1 MKRLLMFVLV
11 CALSAC
17 EKDNPVNTPNNG
29 LEPITFGEAV
39 TRANITTD
47 DITAN
52 GFGVYAFVNTG
63 ANGTSGDGIYESL
76 LGDNSGAER
85 VYIDTT
91 TGDWTYGNTKFWL
104 ADRVYQFLGVYPYNA
119 PYTITTA
126 SGNPTGISR
135 TFTTPAAA
143 DEDLVL
149 ARATYDTSVATPES
163 VEMNF
168 EHMLANV
175 NFKVWRD
182 EAKHQND
189 QMRVKKVTLSN
200 VRMKGT
206 YYSATNAWEMTN
218 DKMAME
224 YTNNTLADEDNIGA
238 AVTKADGSWD
248 FGGEASTPF
257 SGLLLIPQNTND
269 ASNSISLKIE
279 YELKRQN
286 AVDWETKVL
295 EADLPSIAWKAG
307 QRYTYNVVLSSVTYI
322 TVYYIQTTVDPW
334 GTPQV
339 GGTVIIK

>member
-1 MKRLLMFVLV
+1 MFILV
-11 CALSAC
+11 CVLSAC
-17 EKDNPVNTPNNG
+17 EKDKPVNTHNNDYK
-29 LEPITFGEAV
+29 PITFGEV
-39 TRANITTD
+39 KTRADVTAD
-47 DITAN
+47 DIEAN
-52 GFGVYAFVNTG
+52 SFGVYAFVNTG
-63 ANGTSGDGIYESL
+63 ANGTPGAGIYESL
-76 LGDNSGAER
+76 LGDNSGAEK
-85 VYIDTT
+85 VYIDDAT
-91 TGDWTYGNTKFWL
+91 DQWTYDNTKFWL
-104 ADRVYQFLGVYPYNA
+104 ADRVYQFLGIYPFDA

-135 TFTTPAAA
+135 TFTTPATA

-163 VEMNF
+163 VVMNF

-175 NFKVWRD
+175 SIKVWRD
-182 EAKHQND
+182 GAKHQND

-200 VRMKGT
+200 IRQGGT

-218 DKMAME
+218 DKMTMQ
-224 YTNNTLADEDNIGA
+224 YVNNNLADSDDIGA
-238 AVTKADGSWD
+238 AITKSDGSWD
-248 FGGEASTPF
+248 FGGGASTPF

-286 AVDWETKVL
+286 AVNWETKVL